1 MTDHPANAVEV
12 DNVSPAKA
20 DFRSYMQTRV
30 RLRVASAAEVNG
42 KNYSDALGLDVAA
55 ILYDRDTTDTTTAD
69 DGGISCIV
77 DNVGTRFKVK
87 GGAITTDSDPT
98 LSANTDTRVA
108 TQRATKSYVDAVA
121 QGLSAKPS
129 AILATTTTL
138 PTYTYANGASGIG
151 ATLTMT
157 ATGVVAI
164 DGTNLALGN
173 VLLVK
178 NETAGNAPYNGL
190 YVVTVAG
197 AVGVALVLTR
207 HTSMDATGEYAGAYV
222 FVETG
227 TVNAAAGFVCTN
239 SAAATPGTTAISFTQ
254 FSGAG
259 EITAGN
265 GLGKSGNTL
274 SIDTSITVDK
284 TTAQTLT
291 NKTFDSTSVGATASA
306 RDGTTKLATNAYVD
320 AATRVKLTGARTY
333 YVRTDGSDSNNGLAN
348 TSGGAFLTIQKAVDT
363 IANTIDLGGFQV
375 TIQVGTGTFAGTVTV
390 SGPWDGQGIVLLQG
404 DTTTP
409 SNVVISGAI
418 AVGVIPTTSVGANGA
433 SLFLG
438 GFKLTAAGN
447 QISVNEQS
455 LLNIVGKMEY
465 AGSGTHL
472 LAQRFSSIYVNADY
486 TISSNCSSHWKVST
500 NGSIVAAGRTITLSG
515 SPVFSA
521 GFANCARQSRIICGT
536 NTFSGSSGSSSLR
549 YAITTMGLIDT
560 SGGGATYLPGDTS
573 GTNDGSGLYN

>member
-1 MTDHPANAVEV
+1 MFLIPGSRARGKVGPRRRSNGLVTDGNPAIFDGTTGRWLKQITYAAFKSALGLTVTDLSGLDTDATFAANS
-12 DNVSPAKA
+12 DS
-20 DFRSYMQTRV
+20 
-30 RLRVASAAEVNG
+30 RVASQ
-42 KNYSDALGLDVAA
+42 K
-55 ILYDRDTTDTTTAD
+55 
-69 DGGISCIV
+69 
-77 DNVGTRFKVK
+77 
-87 GGAITTDSDPT
+87 
-98 LSANTDTRVA
+98 
-108 TQRATKSYVDAVA
+108 ATKSYVDAVA
-121 QGLSAKPS
+121 QGLSPKPS
-129 AILATTTTL
+129 AILATTTGL
-138 PTYTYANGASGIG
+138 PTYVYANGSSGVG
-151 ATLTMT
+151 ATIT
-157 ATGVVAI
+157 AVSTGVVAV
-164 DGTNLALGN
+164 DGSNLALGN

-197 AVGVALVLTR
+197 SIGVALVLTR

-227 TVNAAAGFVCTN
+227 TVNAGAGFVCTN
-239 SAAATPGTTAISFTQ
+239 SAAVTPGTTAISFTQ

-265 GLGKSGNTL
+265 GISKTGNTL
-274 SIDTSITVDK
+274 AIDTGVTVDK

-320 AATRVKLTGARTY
+320 NTTREVLTGNRTY

-348 TSGGAFLTIQKAVDT
+348 TSGGGFLTIQKAINV
-363 IANTIDLGGFQV
+363 IANTLDLAGFMVTVQV
-375 TIQVGTGTFAGTVTV
+375 ATGTYAGTITV

-404 DTTTP
+404 DPTTP

-418 AVGVIPTTSVGANGA
+418 TVGVIPTTSVGANGA

-438 GFKLTAAGN
+438 GFKLTASGN

-486 TISSNCSSHWKVST
+486 TISANCNSHWKVST
-500 NGSIVAAGRTITLSG
+500 NGSIVANGRTITLSG

-521 GFANCARQSRIICGT
+521 GFANCARQSRIICAT
-536 NTFSGSSGSSSLR
+536 DTFSGSSGSSSLR
-549 YAITTMGLIDT
+549 YVLSTMGLIDT
-560 SGGGATYLPGDTS
+560 SGAGATYLPGDTS